1 METETKEIKEIDEDH
16 IAIIE
21 IRKDEILV
29 AKVTLVAQK
38 EALLQQIA
46 EIDEMLTHFVTKG

>member
-1 METETKEIKEIDEDH
+1 MSEEIKEIDEEH

-21 IRKDEILV
+21 TTISERLV
-29 AKVTLVAQK
+29 AKSTLEAQK

-46 EIDEMLTHFVTKG
+46 GIDELLTHFKAPA